1 MAVLL
6 QLVDGNVLT
15 KFEVGKPGLTIG
27 RSVKND
33 VLLDDPSVSQKHAK
47 IELKEL
53 KDGAHICF
61 IHDLNSTNHTY
72 VNNKKVDTIPL
83 TDQDLIVIGT
93 KTFKFVDEENEHLSQ
108 TKAFK
113 KSWIPGMF
121 YLED

>member
-1 MAVLL
+1 MAVLV
-6 QLVDGNVLT
+6 QLVDGNVFN
-15 KFEVGKPGLTIG
+15 KFDISEKGLSIG
-27 RSVKND
+27 RSIQND
-33 VLLDDPSVSQKHAK
+33 IFLDDPSVSQTHAK

-61 IHDLNSTNHTY
+61 IHDMKSTNHTF
-72 VNNKKVDTIPL
+72 VNNNPIETLPL
-83 TDQDLIVIGT
+83 TDQDLINIGT
-93 KTFKFVDEENEHLSQ
+93 QTFKFVDEENEKLAQ